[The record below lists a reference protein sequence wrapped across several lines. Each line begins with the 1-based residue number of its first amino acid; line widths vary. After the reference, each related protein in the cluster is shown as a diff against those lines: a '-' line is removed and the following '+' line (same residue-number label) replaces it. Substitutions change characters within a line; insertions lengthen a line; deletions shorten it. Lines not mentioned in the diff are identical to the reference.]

1 MTAMDG
7 GERLDEGPAALNS
20 VLERPHADGR
30 ARPLEEIFPLRGDAG
45 RARLMQEAWH
55 AFAVGMAGSVAAAF
69 GDGRSPP
76 EIAYAIG
83 EVVHNSFRTRG
94 VTLTSYELRRLVA
107 ELLARRQHP
116 RRSATSGPLVQFA
129 REPSTTTVSWTD
141 ADAAAPSPAVGDAVF
156 AGPPSRLVTV
166 MPREMADVVAKVRAK
181 LTGDPFALPR

>member
-1 MTAMDG
+1 MTAMEG

-45 RARLMQEAWH
+45 RARLMQETWR
-55 AFAVGMAGSVAAAF
+55 AFAVGMASRVAAAF

-107 ELLARRQHP
+107 ELLAQRQHP
-116 RRSATSGPLVQFA
+116 PRSAPT
-129 REPSTTTVSWTD
+129 R
-141 ADAAAPSPAVGDAVF
+141 
-156 AGPPSRLVTV
+156 
-166 MPREMADVVAKVRAK
+166 PRRHI
-181 LTGDPFALPR
+181 R